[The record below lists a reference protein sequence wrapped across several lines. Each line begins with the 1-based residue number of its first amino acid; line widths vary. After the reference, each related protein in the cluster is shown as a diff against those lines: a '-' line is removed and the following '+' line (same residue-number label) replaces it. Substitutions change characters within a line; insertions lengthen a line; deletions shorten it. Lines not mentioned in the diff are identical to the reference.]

1 METEEQKRKI
11 IQAIAAH
18 LANVS
23 TEEEERLL
31 EEWRAASK
39 RNEAFFQHFREE
51 NFLNRKLDMM
61 AEANVKSAWYLAEKR
76 MDRKTSEERRRRFR
90 VYMNYAAVAVGIVF
104 CVTLLY
110 VLNRPEQED
119 RTLARQEVKMSKEA
133 HLVLGDGRIVKIE
146 KSGNQAIDESG
157 GVTIYKESNHLDYS
171 RSKEGEDSV
180 LVYNEMYTLN
190 GMEYMMIL
198 ADGTQVFLNAESK
211 LRYPVRFHGDRV
223 IEFEGEGYFC
233 VAKDSLHPF
242 IVKTKGMEVK
252 VLGTEFNLRAYH
264 DENSFQTTLV
274 KGSVQV
280 KSGENQY
287 KIKPGEQAVYEQAS
301 GLLST
306 REVDV
311 SIYTAWHHAEIK
323 FKDTPMEEVANNLT
337 RWYGVTFKF
346 LDEESK
352 RVELGGCIN
361 RYEDITPILDMLRR
375 TELINVVLEDSIV
388 YISIKK

>member
-61 AEANVKSAWYLAEKR
+61 AEANVKSAWYLTEKR

-119 RTLARQEVKMSKEA
+119 KTLARQEVKMSKEA
-133 HLVLGDGRIVKIE
+133 HLVLGDGRVVKIE

-211 LRYPVRFHGDRV
+211 LRYPVRFRGDRV
-223 IEFEGEGYFC
+223 VEFEGEGYFC

-264 DENSFQTTLV
+264 EENSFQTTLV

-280 KSGENQY
+280 KSGDNQY
-287 KIKPGEQAVYEQAS
+287 KIKPGEQAVYERTS

-311 SIYTAWHHAEIK
+311 SLYTAWHHAEIK
-323 FKDTPMEEVANNLT
+323 FKDTQMEEVANNLA

-361 RYEDITPILDMLRR
+361 RYEDIAPILDMLRR

>member
-11 IQAIAAH
+11 IKAIAAH
-18 LANVS
+18 LSNVS

-61 AEANVKSAWYLAEKR
+61 AEANVKSAWYLTEKR

-119 RTLARQEVKMSKEA
+119 KTLAWQEVKMSKEA
-133 HLVLGDGRIVKIE
+133 HLVLGDGRVVKIE

-211 LRYPVRFHGDRV
+211 LRYPVRFRGDRV
-223 IEFEGEGYFC
+223 VEFEGEGYFC
-233 VAKDSLHPF
+233 VAKDSL
-242 IVKTKGMEVK
+242 
-252 VLGTEFNLRAYH
+252 A
-264 DENSFQTTLV
+264 SFYRED
-274 KGSVQV
+274 KRDGS
-280 KSGENQY
+280 
-287 KIKPGEQAVYEQAS
+287 
-301 GLLST
+301 
-306 REVDV
+306 
-311 SIYTAWHHAEIK
+311 
-323 FKDTPMEEVANNLT
+323 
-337 RWYGVTFKF
+337 
-346 LDEESK
+346 
-352 RVELGGCIN
+352 
-361 RYEDITPILDMLRR
+361 
-375 TELINVVLEDSIV
+375 
-388 YISIKK
+388 